1 MRVAAGA
8 EARPF
13 ELALAAL
20 LVIVL
25 GLISVGQG
33 YVYRRHRSRGKEPL
47 LPAWAPGGWWPR
59 HPTATLRAGWATTV
73 VGIALL
79 ILAAYQQLS
88 A

>member
-1 MRVAAGA
+1 MVVAVGA

-25 GLISVGQG
+25 GLICVGQG
-33 YVYRRHRSRGKEPL
+33 HVYRRRRSRGKEPL

-59 HPTATLRAGWATTV
+59 HPTATSRTGWATTV

-79 ILAAYQQLS
+79 TLAAYRQLS

>member
-1 MRVAAGA
+1 M
-8 EARPF
+8 
-13 ELALAAL
+13 ELALFAL

-33 YVYRRHRSRGKEPL
+33 YVYRRRRSRGKEPL

-59 HPTATLRAGWATTV
+59 HPTATLRAGWATAA

-79 ILAAYQQLS
+79 LLAVYRQLS